1 MSTDKERKRR
11 VFIGMANV
19 RPKHGMT
26 VLGAHSAAVVNVLGS
41 ANSEKD
47 FVRQVERTCL
57 RDGLEMFEIEEIEVF
72 DFQRNQGIRKQ
83 DLLAKARLALETQ
96 QVVFDTFYTY

>member
-1 MSTDKERKRR
+1 MSTDKESKRR
-11 VFIGMANV
+11 VYIGMANV

-26 VLGAHSAAVVNVLGS
+26 VLDQHSAAVVNVLGCAS
-41 ANSEKD
+41 SEKD

-57 RDGLEMFEIEEIEVF
+57 RDGLEMFEMEEIEVF
-72 DFQRNQGIRKQ
+72 DFKRNQGIRKQ
-83 DLLAKARLALETQ
+83 DLLAKAKLAFDTQ